1 MRDLCQGLS
10 SLEAVRTGVK
20 GTDLQG
26 DQPWHP
32 HTSGNEK
39 NLEDHVTTRY
49 PVGCLGRPRLFQNR
63 PPLNIC
69 LFPDSFG
76 RIVRSMGRRDFCFR
90 GAVSLG
96 QGLVAQKSNW
106 TTPSTWVISYVFDY
120 EMLWSGP
127 WGRVRPRSRL
137 SHSRPRNTNP
147 NFVNK

>member
-63 PPLNIC
+63 PPLT
-69 LFPDSFG
+69 SAYS
-76 RIVRSMGRRDFCFR
+76 RIASVGLCVVWGDGIF
-90 GAVSLG
+90 VSEE
-96 QGLVAQKSNW
+96 Q
-106 TTPSTWVISYVFDY
+106 
-120 EMLWSGP
+120 
-127 WGRVRPRSRL
+127 
-137 SHSRPRNTNP
+137 
-147 NFVNK
+147 